1 MTNVVNHNN
10 LPNKDLNLSSEQH
23 SQVEEKHRVPVGK
36 DYTIFFI
43 KKNYFNKNTSPSFKE
58 VT

>member
-23 SQVEEKHRVPVGK
+23 SQVEEKYRVPVGK

-43 KKNYFNKNTSPSFKE
+43 KKIILIKIHHHHLKR
-58 VT
+58 

>member
-23 SQVEEKHRVPVGK
+23 SQVEEKYRVPVGK
-36 DYTIFFI
+36 DYTIFL
-43 KKNYFNKNTSPSFKE
+43 
-58 VT
+58 